1 VTTPIATTNNPVPVI
16 MEPFT
21 VHTGLLYINEADGPT
36 TDLLCSK
43 NSIPRV
49 SIINPIMID
58 ALLPS
63 FASFIYQ
70 DLVLVELYFN
80 DFYHDAE
87 KSCCH

>member
-1 VTTPIATTNNPVPVI
+1 MTTPIATTNNPVPVI

-36 TDLLCSK
+36 TDLLC
-43 NSIPRV
+43 NRNIIPRIT
-49 SIINPIMID
+49 IINPIMID

-70 DLVLVELYFN
+70 DIV
-80 DFYHDAE
+80 
-87 KSCCH
+87 